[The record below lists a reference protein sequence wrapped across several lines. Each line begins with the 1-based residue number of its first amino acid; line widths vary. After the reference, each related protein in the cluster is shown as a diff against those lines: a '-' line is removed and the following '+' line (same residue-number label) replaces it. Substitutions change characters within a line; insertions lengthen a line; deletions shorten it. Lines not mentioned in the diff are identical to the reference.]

1 MSLVTTFLISQD
13 LSTLT
18 YDITTTTGKTFYSG
32 LSLWN
37 PEDPDNVIVI
47 TDGVVGES
55 HISGTVNLADNGL
68 GTTELIGSIMETLNG
83 VQTTIHMLDSSY
95 QYDAMTEMIDILD
108 DIFANNNAFH
118 NINTANR
125 ERLQI
130 LQTLLE
136 TIDLSLELNDI
147 LQANVMISHLKN
159 VLAS

>member
-47 TDGVVGES
+47 TDGVIGES
-55 HISGTVNLADNGL
+55 NISGTVNLADNGL
-68 GTTELIGSIMETLNG
+68 SATELIGSIMETLNG
-83 VQTTIHMLDSSY
+83 VQTTIHLLDSSY
-95 QYDAMTEMIDILD
+95 QYDAMTEMIDILT
-108 DIFANNNAFH
+108 DIFANSNAFH
-118 NINTANR
+118 NINTAKR